1 MEQKNDDNLKKQIE
15 NAAKQ
20 LTAADVFKSLD
31 ANQRWLVGWMTHTS
45 LQKGRV
51 LGQME
56 MEGKT
61 AEDIAKRLGVPVEQ
75 IKIALNERPEDVLVL
90 MNNGGEDI
98 VVETEDKLQS
108 VGQTLESRDAEET
121 GRTDS
126 NAAETPR
133 EEP

>member
-56 MEGKT
+56 KEGKP

-75 IKIALNERPEDVLVL
+75 IKIALNEKPEDVLVL

-98 VVETEDKLQS
+98 VVET

-121 GRTDS
+121 GDS
-126 NAAETPR
+126 ESERMGEEVAES
-133 EEP
+133 

>member
-1 MEQKNDDNLKKQIE
+1 MEQKNDNLKKQIE

-56 MEGKT
+56 KEGKT

-75 IKIALNERPEDVLVL
+75 IKIALNEKPEDVLVL

-98 VVETEDKLQS
+98 VVETDELSGSDNKKPG
-108 VGQTLESRDAEET
+108 VDETEEGTDAE
-121 GRTDS
+121 S
-126 NAAETPR
+126 
-133 EEP
+133 

>member
-51 LGQME
+51 MGQME
-56 MEGKT
+56 MDGKS

-75 IKIALNERPEDVLVL
+75 VKIALNEKPEDVLVL

-98 VVETEDKLQS
+98 VVET

>member
-20 LTAADVFKSLD
+20 LTAADVFRSLD

-75 IKIALNERPEDVLVL
+75 IKIALNEKPEDVLVL

-98 VVETEDKLQS
+98 VVET
-108 VGQTLESRDAEET
+108 VGQTLESRDVEET
-121 GRTDS
+121 ERTDVERGD
-126 NAAETPR
+126 NKAEG
-133 EEP
+133 EEGV

>member
-1 MEQKNDDNLKKQIE
+1 MEQKNDNLKKQID

-31 ANQRWLVGWMTHTS
+31 ANQRWLLAWMTHTS

-51 LGQME
+51 MGQME
-56 MEGKT
+56 MNGRS
-61 AEDIAKRLGVPVEQ
+61 AEDIAKRLSVPVEQ
-75 IKIALNERPEDVLVL
+75 IKIALNEKPEDVLVL

-98 VVETEDKLQS
+98 VIES
-108 VGQTLESRDAEET
+108 VGQTLESRDVEET

-133 EEP
+133 EES

>member
-1 MEQKNDDNLKKQIE
+1 MMNQKNDNLKKQID

-51 LGQME
+51 LGHME
-56 MEGKT
+56 KEGKS

-75 IKIALNERPEDVLVL
+75 IKIALNEKPEDVLVL
-90 MNNGGEDI
+90 MDNGGEDI
-98 VVETEDKLQS
+98 VIETEQNSDGMGEVSSKS
-108 VGQTLESRDAEET
+108 
-121 GRTDS
+121 
-126 NAAETPR
+126 
-133 EEP
+133 

>member
-1 MEQKNDDNLKKQIE
+1 MNQKNDDNLKRQIN

-51 LGQME
+51 LGHME
-56 MEGKT
+56 KEGKT

-75 IKIALNERPEDVLVL
+75 IKIALNEKPEDVLVL
-90 MNNGGEDI
+90 MDNGGED
-98 VVETEDKLQS
+98 VVIES
-108 VGQTLESRDAEET
+108 VGQTLESRDVEET

-126 NAAETPR
+126 KDTETPR
-133 EEP
+133 EES